1 MTEYNKIP
9 TNVNVRE
16 VEERPKEVKTR
27 VITKKITTAKP
38 MKRSIFS
45 RIGNAL
51 FGKGGVRSI
60 GSYIGKEVVV
70 PAIQNIIVEGITN
83 GVNMMVYGEGHR
95 PGRPVSSGY
104 RPRPVGGSGYV
115 NYADKYNQQP
125 APSNGNNY
133 ITNVRATNRVTD
145 YVIADLGDAKD
156 VLSRLGEQAM
166 TYGVASIA
174 DYYDMIGVETAY
186 TDYDYGWV
194 EEDILHTTIKG
205 ANGGWYIDF
214 PKIRSIKRA

>member
-9 TNVNVRE
+9 TNVNIK
-16 VEERPKEVKTR
+16 VEEEQPKEVKARVVTR
-27 VITKKITTAKP
+27 KITTAKP

-45 RIGNAL
+45 RMGHAL
-51 FGKGGVRSI
+51 FGEGGIRSI

-83 GVNMMVYGEGHR
+83 GINMMVYGEGHG

-115 NYADKYNQQP
+115 NYADKYNRQS
-125 APSNGNNY
+125 APGHGSNY
-133 ITNVRATNRVTD
+133 ITNVKATNRVTD

-156 VLSRLGEQAM
+156 VLSRLGEQA
-166 TYGVASIA
+166 TVYGVTSIA

-194 EEDILHTTIKG
+194 EEDILHTKIKG
-205 ANGGWYIDF
+205 TNGGWYIDF
-214 PKIRSIKRA
+214 PKLRNIKRA